1 MDKEQIIINGVNVSG
16 CKCYNKNIKT
26 DCLLYPLQPDACK
39 NNPNCYFKQLARKT
53 QECEELKNNLKPL
66 KNGEFCNHECNVCVH
81 KDDVYTSCS
90 NIRKIRQEQFN
101 EPKVKFVE
109 IKGQP
114 YLKIPDK
121 TVEMLKIITDKHL
134 LYVAQAV
141 VDEMEARG
149 YGSKKS

>member
-1 MDKEQIIINGVNVSG
+1 MNFEKSSNNGG
-16 CKCYNKNIKT
+16 
-26 DCLLYPLQPDACK
+26 
-39 NNPNCYFKQLARKT
+39 
-53 QECEELKNNLKPL
+53 
-66 KNGEFCNHECNVCVH
+66 FCNHECNVCTH
-81 KDDVYTSCS
+81 KDDVYTACP

-114 YLKIPDK
+114 YLKIPDN
-121 TVEMLKIITDKHL
+121 TVEMLKIITDEHL

-149 YGSKKS
+149 YGSKKN

>member
-1 MDKEQIIINGVNVSG
+1 MNFKKLVNDYSNSG
-16 CKCYNKNIKT
+16 KDLSDFI
-26 DCLLYPLQPDACK
+26 LSQPCGYISHLSSIYS
-39 NNPNCYFKQLARKT
+39 N
-53 QECEELKNNLKPL
+53 
-66 KNGEFCNHECNVCVH
+66 NGEFCNHKCNVCVH
-81 KDDVYTSCS
+81 KDDVYTACS
-90 NIRKIRQEQFN
+90 NIRKIRK

-121 TVEMLKIITDKHL
+121 TVEMLKSITDEHL

-149 YGSKKS
+149 YGSKKN

>member
-1 MDKEQIIINGVNVSG
+1 MNFKKSVKDYSNFGKDLSDFILSQPCGYISHFCTNNYSPVSST
-16 CKCYNKNIKT
+16 YSN
-26 DCLLYPLQPDACK
+26 
-39 NNPNCYFKQLARKT
+39 
-53 QECEELKNNLKPL
+53 
-66 KNGEFCNHECNVCVH
+66 NGEFCNHKCNVCVH
-81 KDDVYTSCS
+81 KDDVYTACS

-121 TVEMLKIITDKHL
+121 TVEMLKIITDEHL

-149 YGSKKS
+149 YGSKKN

>member
-1 MDKEQIIINGVNVSG
+1 MNFKKSVNDYSNSGKDLSDFILSQPCGYISHFRTNYYSPVSST
-16 CKCYNKNIKT
+16 YSN
-26 DCLLYPLQPDACK
+26 
-39 NNPNCYFKQLARKT
+39 
-53 QECEELKNNLKPL
+53 
-66 KNGEFCNHECNVCVH
+66 NGEFCNHKCNVCMH
-81 KDDVYTSCS
+81 KDDVYTACS
-90 NIRKIRQEQFN
+90 NIRKIRQGQFN

-121 TVEMLKIITDKHL
+121 TVEMLKIITDEHL

-149 YGSKKS
+149 YGSKKN

>member
-1 MDKEQIIINGVNVSG
+1 MNFKKMSVNDYCASG
-16 CKCYNKNIKT
+16 
-26 DCLLYPLQPDACK
+26 
-39 NNPNCYFKQLARKT
+39 
-53 QECEELKNNLKPL
+53 KNNLSDFILSQPCGYISYFNTDNYSPVSSTYSN
-66 KNGEFCNHECNVCVH
+66 NGKFCNHECNACTH
-81 KDDVYTSCS
+81 KDDVYTACP

-101 EPKVKFVE
+101 EPKVQFVG

-121 TVEMLKIITDKHL
+121 TVEMLKIITDEHL

-149 YGSKKS
+149 YGSKKN